1 MNVIGSR
8 PDGWWRDR
16 PAAIRALLAQ
26 LQAYAAREPIEI
38 TMFVD
43 GGMIDG
49 VEEGAQAGVQVL
61 YARRAGANAADDR
74 MIEVIDGQDDRSSL
88 HAVTSDRALSGRLR
102 ARGVAVYAASTL
114 LEQLDALPR

>member
-16 PAAIRALLAQ
+16 PAALRALLAQ
-26 LQAYAAREPIEI
+26 LQAYAAADGIEI

-49 VEEGAQAGVQVL
+49 VDEGAQQDVRVL

-74 MIEVIDGQDDRSSL
+74 MIEFIDGEADRSSL
-88 HAVTSDRALSGRLR
+88 HAVTSDRALAGRLR
-102 ARGVAVYAASTL
+102 ARGVVVHGTSTL
-114 LEQLDALPR
+114 LEQLDALSR